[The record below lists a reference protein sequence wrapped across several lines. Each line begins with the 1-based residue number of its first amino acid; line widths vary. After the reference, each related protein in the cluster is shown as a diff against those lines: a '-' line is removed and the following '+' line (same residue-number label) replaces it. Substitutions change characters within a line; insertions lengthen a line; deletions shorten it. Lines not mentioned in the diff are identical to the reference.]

1 MPYQIKVDVF
11 EGPFDLLLYLIKK
24 NELDIYNVSLAEIT
38 SQYLE
43 YIRVMQQMDLE
54 VAGEFL
60 VIAATLIYIKTQR
73 MLPQPTN
80 PEELEELE
88 QTEADILAKLQE
100 YQKFKLFGGNLWELA
115 EQRQLIYT
123 RNDALP
129 EIEDPSDVPVNATLT
144 DLMLAMKKIS
154 RFMTKTSVREVA
166 YEEFTVEMKIDH
178 LHDILKT
185 RDLILFSR
193 LREDFKSR
201 LELVVTFL
209 AMLELTRLKH
219 LSVNQP
225 EVFGEIFISK
235 RIHDNTIIEEA
246 VVPESTTGEPAS
258 TAVLTIVEEA
268 PETGDNPVPDN
279 HSDQE

>member
-154 RFMTKTSVREVA
+154 RFMTKNQCPG
-166 YEEFTVEMKIDH
+166 
-178 LHDILKT
+178 
-185 RDLILFSR
+185 SR
-193 LREDFKSR
+193 L
-201 LELVVTFL
+201 
-209 AMLELTRLKH
+209 
-219 LSVNQP
+219 
-225 EVFGEIFISK
+225 
-235 RIHDNTIIEEA
+235 
-246 VVPESTTGEPAS
+246 
-258 TAVLTIVEEA
+258 
-268 PETGDNPVPDN
+268 
-279 HSDQE
+279 